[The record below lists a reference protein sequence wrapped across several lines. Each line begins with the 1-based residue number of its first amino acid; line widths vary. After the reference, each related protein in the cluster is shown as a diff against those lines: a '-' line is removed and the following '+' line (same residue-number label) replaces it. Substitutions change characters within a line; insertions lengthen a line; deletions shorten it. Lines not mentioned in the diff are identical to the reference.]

1 MISKKAIIIT
11 GITQDQSRQRDS
23 KARSTFIKLVETCI
37 SQEWGNFYKNILN
50 VKQNDGPEF

>member
-23 KARSTFIKLVETCI
+23 KARKHIYEAGRNMHITRMGKF
-37 SQEWGNFYKNILN
+37 SQEYFKC
-50 VKQNDGPEF
+50 ETE